1 METPHLNYIVQTYP
15 SAKTTPQVRKQDFFT
30 NECTSRNNKSQ
41 YGTFSHNNNSGMA
54 PGTVN
59 NSPYNIPVHTGHL
72 QGIHHHFTN
81 TTRRESLM
89 RKLQSKLESFQSY
102 PQQHSWNREP
112 RITSR
117 AEIVTVWI
125 APLFIE
131 SKQRYSPYPPLQKN
145 TMADRSANKGRSPVG
160 GFARLSFQRASIP
173 FQFRCAVKHPHDGL
187 KTAA

>member
-1 METPHLNYIVQTYP
+1 
-15 SAKTTPQVRKQDFFT
+15 
-30 NECTSRNNKSQ
+30 
-41 YGTFSHNNNSGMA
+41 MA

-59 NSPYNIPVHTGHL
+59 NSPYNIPVHTGYL
-72 QGIHHHFTN
+72 QEIHYHFTN

-89 RKLQSKLESFQSY
+89 RKLQSQLESFQSY
-102 PQQHSWNREP
+102 PQHHSGNREP

-117 AEIVTVWI
+117 AEIFTVWI

-131 SKQRYSPYPPLQKN
+131 SKQRYSPYPPLQEN
-145 TMADRSANKGRSPVG
+145 TMADGSANRGRSPVG

-187 KTAA
+187 KTAV